1 MVDLLWVTLVTL
13 IKLSILHFYLM
24 IFRQKTFARAVYAVM
39 GLCVAFWIGA
49 FFSTMFFCNPVE
61 KKWLSNVEGHCGDS
75 NALYSG
81 CAISDLIIDVVV
93 ILLPMPVLWSLQ
105 LPKAKK
111 IALTFI
117 FGLGFV

>member
-1 MVDLLWVTLVTL
+1 MDLMWVTLVTL

-24 IFRQKTFARAVYAVM
+24 IFRQPTFMRATYVM
-39 GLCVAFWIGA
+39 MGVCIAFWIGG
-49 FFSTMFFCNPVE
+49 FFSTAFLCNPPR
-61 KKWLSNVEGHCGDS
+61 KSWNPQMEGDCGNS
-75 NALYSG
+75 PALYAA
-81 CAISDLIIDVVV
+81 CALGDLIVDVII

-111 IALTFI
+111 IALTFV